1 MKRII
6 LGILLIIWA
15 STIFMF
21 SHQGGEQSSG
31 TSQGTVRIVLENI
44 IPKYLT
50 ENEKEEIIQKI
61 EPFVR
66 KLAHYAIYMIGGIL
80 LYSFMN
86 TFSMTM
92 KRSFLFSQII
102 GTGYAI
108 TDEWHQYFIP
118 GRSAQISDILLDAVG
133 VLTGIILV
141 ILLQKLS
148 SKINDRKRGKKLEE
162 NQGNS

>member
-1 MKRII
+1 
-6 LGILLIIWA
+6 
-15 STIFMF
+15 
-21 SHQGGEQSSG
+21 
-31 TSQGTVRIVLENI
+31 
-44 IPKYLT
+44 
-50 ENEKEEIIQKI
+50 
-61 EPFVR
+61 
-66 KLAHYAIYMIGGIL
+66 
-80 LYSFMN
+80 MN

-118 GRSAQISDILLDAVG
+118 GRSAQVSDILLDAVG